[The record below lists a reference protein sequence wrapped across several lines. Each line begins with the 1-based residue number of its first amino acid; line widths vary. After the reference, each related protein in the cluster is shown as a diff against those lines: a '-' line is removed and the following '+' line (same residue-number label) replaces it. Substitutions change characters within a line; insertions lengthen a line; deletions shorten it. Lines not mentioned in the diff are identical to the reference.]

1 MGLFSSIAGIF
12 GAAKTRKAI
21 DRASSVLQD
30 GAQRGIDTIGAQ
42 TAAGQTA
49 LTGQATQND
58 SAIQSVLATLAPFIQ
73 GGQQAFGAQGDLLGL
88 GGNDKQ
94 AAAIASLKDSPLFRS
109 LYTTGADTVLQ
120 NGSATGGLRGGNI
133 QSSLATFGS
142 DTLAKVIQQQLTNL
156 GGLSGQG
163 LNAAGTGAQTTL
175 GGVSANTGISQSIAG
190 LLGNSG
196 VNIANLFGAQAGAQA
211 GGILGKASA
220 SNDMLTNSMKAI
232 QDGLAAIAGMPG
244 GGSMSQLAASAGKLF

>member
-12 GAAKTRKAI
+12 GAAKKRKAI

-30 GAQRGIDTIGAQ
+30 GAQRGIDVIGQQ
-42 TAAGQTA
+42 TAAGQTV
-49 LTGQATQND
+49 LGDQATKND
-58 SAIQSVLATLAPFIQ
+58 SGIQAVLATLQPFIT

-94 AAAIASLKDSPLFRS
+94 AAAIAGLKDSPLFKS
-109 LYTTGADTVLQ
+109 LFSTGADTILQ
-120 NGSATGGLRGGNI
+120 NGSATGGLRSGNI
-133 QSSLATFGS
+133 QSNLATFGS
-142 DTLAKVIQQQLTNL
+142 DTLAKVIQNQLANL

-175 GGVSANTGISQSIAG
+175 GGVSANTGIAQSIAG

-196 VNIANLFGAQAGAQA
+196 VNIANLFGDQAKAQA

-220 SNDMLTNSMKAI
+220 SQDMLSNSMKAI

-244 GGSMSQLAASAGKLF
+244 GGSMSQLAASAGKMF